1 MAFIDWTIIFAVMGV
16 LFVIA
21 FVAKQ
26 YTRSVSDF
34 LVANRCAGRYLLSLS
49 EGASGLGLISFIAYW
64 QMYYEAGFSALWW
77 SAIMLPVGLFITLSG
92 FVVYRLRQTRVMTIA
107 QFFEVRYSR
116 KFRVY
121 TGFIAWISGIVN
133 YGIFPAVTARALI
146 YFCGFPVY
154 TANVGPLELN
164 LTMGVVMLIML
175 SMAVIFTN
183 AGGQISVMITDFF
196 QGQFFNISFLILLIF
211 IISKM
216 NWGHTVEIL
225 KQAPEGKSMLD
236 PFDQGKIPNFNI
248 WYFLIGAFM
257 AFYGVRAWQGSQAY
271 TVCATSPHEQ
281 KMATVLGAWRKIMQS
296 VMFVVAPLLVY
307 VVMHSPQ
314 FTGLAEQIRGLL
326 GAIADENI
334 RERMITPVGLSQIL
348 PVGMVGLL
356 GASFVAAAVSTDD
369 TYLHSWGSIFIQDV
383 VMPLRKKPFKP
394 AQHIKW
400 LRWSIV
406 GVAAF
411 AWLFG
416 MLFPLREAIL
426 MFFMITGAIYL
437 GGAGAVI
444 IGGLYW
450 KRATTAGAWVG
461 MSVGS
466 FLAISVIVVRNFL
479 WSHLGD
485 FQMAHPDWQW
495 LQALPEKFP
504 LNSAQCS
511 FWAAIIAVASYVI
524 TSLLT
529 KPDPDFDMDRMLHRG
544 KYTIK
549 DETKI
554 IKEPT
559 IKEKLI
565 GITHEFTTGDKIIWL
580 TVFGLNMF
588 TLVAFIIGTPLY
600 LIFGATDDTWAKWWL
615 FRMGLTGVMAIITTV
630 WFLWGGT
637 RDLFDLFRRLKTAI
651 RDDRDD
657 GSVIGHHNVADAGP
671 EEEEDK
677 EDAGDAV

>member
-1 MAFIDWTIIFAVMGV
+1 MAFVDWMIVFVVMGV

-26 YTRSVSDF
+26 YTKSVSDF

-92 FVVYRLRQTRVMTIA
+92 FVVYRLRQTRAMTIA
-107 QFFEVRYSR
+107 QFFEIRYSR
-116 KFRVY
+116 KFRIY

-133 YGIFPAVTARALI
+133 YGVFPAVTARALI
-146 YFCGFPVY
+146 YFCRFPVY
-154 TANVGPLELN
+154 TVNVGPLELN

-175 SMAVIFTN
+175 SMAVVFTN

-211 IISKM
+211 IVSKM
-216 NWGHTVEIL
+216 NWAHTVEIL

-248 WYFLIGAFM
+248 WYFVIGGFM

-271 TVCATSPHEQ
+271 TVCAKSPHEQ
-281 KMATVLGAWRKIMQS
+281 KMAAVLGSWRKIMQS
-296 VMFVVAPLLVY
+296 VMYVVAPLLVY
-307 VVMHSPQ
+307 VVMNSPQ
-314 FTGLAEQIRGLL
+314 FTELAGQIRGLL
-326 GAIADENI
+326 GAIADDNI
-334 RERMITPVGLSQIL
+334 RERMTTPVGLSQIL
-348 PVGMVGLL
+348 PHGLIGLL

-383 VMPLRKKPFKP
+383 VMPLRKTKISPD
-394 AQHIKW
+394 QHIKW

-406 GVAAF
+406 GVAVF
-411 AWLFG
+411 AWFFG
-416 MLFPLREAIL
+416 MLFPLRDAIL

-461 MSVGS
+461 MTVGS
-466 FLAISVIVVRNFL
+466 LLAVSAIIIRNIL
-479 WSHLGD
+479 WPLLEE
-485 FQMAHPDWQW
+485 FQTAYPDWQW
-495 LQALPEKFP
+495 LQSLPKEFP
-504 LNSAQCS
+504 LNPAQCS
-511 FWAAIIAVASYVI
+511 FWAAVIAVVSYVTI
-524 TSLLT
+524 SLLT
-529 KPDPDFDMDRMLHRG
+529 KPDPDFNMDRMLHRG
-544 KYTIK
+544 KYVVK
-549 DETKI
+549 DEKRI

-565 GITHEFTTGDKIIWL
+565 GITHEFTPGDKIVWL
-580 TVFGLNMF
+580 MVFGLNMF
-588 TLVAFIIGTPLY
+588 WLIAFIVGTALC
-600 LIFGATDDTWAKWWL
+600 LIHRASEDTWAKWWL
-615 FRMGLTGVMAIITTV
+615 FKMVLMGVLAIITTV

-637 RDLFDLFRRLKTAI
+637 RDLFDLFKRLKTAV
-651 RDDRDD
+651 RDDRDN
-657 GSVIGHHNVADAGP
+657 GSVVGHHNVADTGP
-671 EEEEDK
+671 EEEET
-677 EDAGDAV
+677 A